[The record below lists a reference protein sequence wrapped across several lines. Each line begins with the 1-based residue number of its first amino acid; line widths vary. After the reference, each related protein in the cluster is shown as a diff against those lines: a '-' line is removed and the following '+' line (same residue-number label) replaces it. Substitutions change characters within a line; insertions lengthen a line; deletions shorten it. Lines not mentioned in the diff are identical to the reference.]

1 MTRAEAT
8 TAPTSADQPS
18 TDRRLSPTAERMG
31 GVFELLVATT
41 KAQLLQNLRVLE
53 FVIGVV
59 VFPTMLFM
67 MFGLPSA
74 SQELPNGTK
83 VGAFLMASF
92 GAYGMLGVAIFG
104 FGVDIAVERGRG
116 WLKLMAATPMPGWV
130 HFAGKLAMTL
140 LFGMITLAVLFVA
153 GWLFAGVRL
162 APAEWASLAGVLI
175 LGGAAFSTLGF
186 TLGYW
191 ASPRGASPIA
201 NLIYLPLSF
210 ASGLFIPLSNL
221 PEVLRDVAPYL
232 PTYHFA
238 QLVWSTFGDPADLA
252 LIVGLSGQSTGFHAA
267 WLVASFLA
275 FGVAALVGYRR
286 DRRRQD
292 A

>member
-1 MTRAEAT
+1 MMNVDTRNAAT
-8 TAPTSADQPS
+8 ASES
-18 TDRRLSPTAERMG
+18 HVSDRRLSPTAQRTG
-31 GVFELLVATT
+31 GVLALLAAQA

-59 VFPTMLFM
+59 VFPTMLFL

-74 SQELPNGTK
+74 GQDLPNGTS

-116 WLKLMAATPMPGWV
+116 WLNLMAATPMPGWIY
-130 HFAGKLAMTL
+130 FAGKLAMTL
-140 LFGMITLAVLFVA
+140 LFGVITLAVLFAA

-162 APAEWASLAGVLI
+162 APSEWASLFGMLLA
-175 LGGAAFSTLGF
+175 GGAAFSTLGF

-221 PEVLRDVAPYL
+221 PEILRDAAPFL

-238 QLVWSTFGDPADLA
+238 QLVWGTFGDPTDLA
-252 LIVGLSGQSTGFHAA
+252 LIVGLSGQGTGYHAT
-267 WLVASFLA
+267 WLLASFAA
-275 FGVAALVGYRR
+275 FGVAALIGYRR